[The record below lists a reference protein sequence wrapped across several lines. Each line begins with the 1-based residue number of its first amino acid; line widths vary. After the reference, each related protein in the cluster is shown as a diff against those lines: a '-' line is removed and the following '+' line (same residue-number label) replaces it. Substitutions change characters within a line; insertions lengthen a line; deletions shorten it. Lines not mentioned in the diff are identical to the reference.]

1 MKLATMRTLLLGGL
15 LLLVTGCSGSA
26 TTPTATS
33 VATPAGQSNSPVA
46 TNEPTASASKATQ
59 PSPTT
64 AAPAATVTT
73 GAAKPTPNAGET
85 PSPSAAAVPAA
96 GEVPRMNSPESGVQV
111 FLWGNPNIG
120 RDLQLVKDA
129 GFTWIKQMFQWN
141 FIERDGK
148 GEFLWNEPDRLV
160 KPINDMGF
168 KLVARIDY
176 QPEWARKD
184 GAHNGPPDNLQ
195 DFGDFIYALVSRY
208 KTGSPYGTIH
218 AYEIWNEPNLAREWG
233 NQPPNASEYV
243 QLLKTAYLAAKKA
256 DPKAVIV
263 TAGLTPTGTMSN
275 EARPDDVFLEEMYRA
290 GAKDYFD
297 VLGVHAAGF
306 KAPPEMSP
314 DEIQARK
321 ELGGQRFFGFRRV
334 EDLRKIM
341 VANGDERKQVMVLE
355 MGWTTDNREGS
366 PYAWHAVTEKEKG
379 EYIVRAYQ
387 YAKESW
393 SPWIGAMSTIYI
405 CDSNWTPED
414 EQYYWALT
422 DPNGEPRESYEIIKG
437 KLP

>member
-1 MKLATMRTLLLGGL
+1 
-15 LLLVTGCSGSA
+15 
-26 TTPTATS
+26 
-33 VATPAGQSNSPVA
+33 
-46 TNEPTASASKATQ
+46 
-59 PSPTT
+59 
-64 AAPAATVTT
+64 
-73 GAAKPTPNAGET
+73 
-85 PSPSAAAVPAA
+85 
-96 GEVPRMNSPESGVQV
+96 
-111 FLWGNPNIG
+111 
-120 RDLQLVKDA
+120 
-129 GFTWIKQMFQWN
+129 MFQWN

-355 MGWTTDNREGS
+355 MGWTTDNREIS
-366 PYAWHAVTEKEKG
+366 YAWHAVTEKEKE

-422 DPNGEPRESYEIIKG
+422 DPNGEPRNLRDNQG